1 MKTGFD
7 RQFMTEA
14 LALAIEAGA
23 NGEIPVGAVVV
34 KDGRVIGRGA
44 NRREQTNNVISHA
57 EMDAL
62 SAACEFLGDW
72 RLDGCTLYVTL
83 EPCPMCAGAIINA
96 RVDRV
101 VFGAYDLRA
110 GSFGSVVDLST
121 EKFDKTPE
129 VFGGICEDACAEILT
144 DFFKGRR

>member
-1 MKTGFD
+1 MKTGID
-7 RQFMTEA
+7 RQFMQEA

-23 NGEIPVGAVVV
+23 KGEIPVGAVVV
-34 KDGRVIGRGA
+34 KEGKVIGRGA
-44 NRREQTNNVISHA
+44 NRREETGNVLSHA

-62 SAACEFLGDW
+62 SAACEYLGDW

-83 EPCPMCAGAIINA
+83 EPCPMCAGAILNA
-96 RVDRV
+96 RVDTV

-121 EKFDKTPE
+121 EKYEKTPE
-129 VFGGICEDACAEILT
+129 IYGGICEDACKELLT